1 MPHHLHGPTGGRHDH
16 HHHPTADPARDD
28 TSANPFDD
36 RAETWDERPAF
47 VERARTIARAILDRV
62 PSLDG
67 ARLLEYGAGT
77 GLVTQGLLGHVG
89 AVTLADTSSGMRGVI
104 EAKIA
109 AGGLPATARVWDLD
123 LATDAPPDG
132 EQFDLV
138 VCALVLHHVDEVP
151 LVLARF
157 AQLLA
162 TGGSVC
168 IADLDHESGE
178 FHGDGFAGHHG
189 FHRHEF
195 TAMLEQ
201 VGFSQ
206 VAIDDC
212 TEIER
217 DGISYPVFLA
227 VARR

>member
-1 MPHHLHGPTGGRHDH
+1 MPHHPHGQPHDRHDH
-16 HHHPTADPARDD
+16 HDHHDHHRSGDS
-28 TSANPFDD
+28 TSDNPFDD
-36 RAETWDERPAF
+36 RAATWDERPAF
-47 VERARTIARAILDRV
+47 VERAHAIARAIIERV
-62 PSLDG
+62 PSLDD

-77 GLVTQGLLGHVG
+77 GLVTQGLLHHVG
-89 AVTLADTSSGMRGVI
+89 AVTLADTSAGMRGVI

-109 AGGLPATARVWDLD
+109 AGDLPASARVWDLD
-123 LATDAPPDG
+123 LATGAPPDG
-132 EQFDLV
+132 EQFDLI
-138 VCALVLHHVDEVP
+138 VCALVLHHVDDVP
-151 LVLARF
+151 AVLARF

-162 TGGSVC
+162 TGGSVG

>member
-1 MPHHLHGPTGGRHDH
+1 MPHHLHGRPDDRHDH
-16 HHHPTADPARDD
+16 RSGATPGHEDASD
-28 TSANPFDD
+28 NPFDD
-36 RAETWDERPAF
+36 RAATWDERPAF

-132 EQFDLV
+132 EQIDLI

-162 TGGSVC
+162 AGGSVC

-195 TAMLEQ
+195 SAALEHA
-201 VGFSQ
+201 GFTPVS
-206 VAIDDC
+206 IDDC